1 MTTRAARG
9 LPSKTDPSVHPTSL
23 TPNFASWLVQQLL
36 LIQLLSWRKVQNE
49 KGTCQC
55 MCSMAKIKSMPGRDM
70 LSMEGWGNILEG
82 MWMSWGKKRQWHAI
96 GLCPFRKC
104 GFCGHVFK
112 QRVFDARLLL
122 DHLTLPKIWPTCHQN
137 FGSKLL
143 FSCLTCF

>member
-36 LIQLLSWRKVQNE
+36 LIRLLSWRKVQNE

-96 GLCPFRKC
+96 GLCPFRNVAFMVTYLNNVYLMPGCFLNISLYLKF
-104 GFCGHVFK
+104 GQH
-112 QRVFDARLLL
+112 AI
-122 DHLTLPKIWPTCHQN
+122 KIL
-137 FGSKLL
+137 GL
-143 FSCLTCF
+143 SCCSAA